1 MKRTLGTCYYPEH
14 WPQEMWAEDAKRMV
28 EAGLSWVRIG
38 EFAWSR
44 IEPTAHQ
51 LNWQWLDKA
60 VETLG
65 NAGLKVIMGT
75 PTATPPRWMLDKWPQ
90 MLAVDASGAPKKF
103 GSRRNY
109 CFSHQPYRLECERI
123 CRLLAERYGDNP
135 HIQAWQIDNEYSCH
149 DTTISYSE
157 AALAEFK
164 VWLKNKYHSIEALN
178 TAWGNIFWSME
189 YNNFAQIQLPNQC
202 VTDPN
207 PSHLLDFKRFSSD
220 QVITFNRIQVEVLRN
235 HSSAPLIHNYM
246 GRITDFDHY
255 KVGADLD
262 IASWDSYP
270 LGFLEDRSEEGD
282 DWKLHFSQ
290 QGDPD
295 FQAFHHD
302 LYRCVGR
309 GRWWIMEQQPG
320 PVNWAPYN
328 PAPLPGMVRLW
339 SWEAFAHGAEAVCYF
354 RWRQAPFAQEQM
366 HTGLYT
372 PDNNP
377 APGLAEASTVA
388 AEIESMPE
396 VSTAKAQVALVFD
409 YESDWAWQI
418 QPQGAS
424 FNYFKLV
431 LDYYRALRSLG
442 LSIDIIPPDSSSL
455 ANYKL
460 VVIPGLMTFDAQLTQ
475 AIESFTGTVL
485 AGPRSGSKTANFA
498 LNLQPPMPGINNKVS
513 YVESLRPSVEL
524 PLKESGNV
532 INWIETTTGDDP
544 VIERTAHDRP
554 ILIGTDKRQYLSA
567 WPDREALKRML
578 KKLCSAE
585 GIAVQELAEGLRVR
599 ETQTHRFVFNYNP
612 DPVQYK
618 GASLAPAAVHWELL

>member
-1 MKRTLGTCYYPEH
+1 
-14 WPQEMWAEDAKRMV
+14 
-28 EAGLSWVRIG
+28 
-38 EFAWSR
+38 
-44 IEPTAHQ
+44 
-51 LNWQWLDKA
+51 
-60 VETLG
+60 
-65 NAGLKVIMGT
+65 
-75 PTATPPRWMLDKWPQ
+75 
-90 MLAVDASGAPKKF
+90 
-103 GSRRNY
+103 
-109 CFSHQPYRLECERI
+109 
-123 CRLLAERYGDNP
+123 
-135 HIQAWQIDNEYSCH
+135 SCH
-149 DTTISYSE
+149 DTTLSYSE

-164 VWLKNKYHSIEALN
+164 LWLKNKYDCIEALN
-178 TAWGNIFWSME
+178 SAWGNIFWSME
-189 YNNFAQIQLPNQC
+189 YNSFAQIQLPNQC

-220 QVITFNRIQVEVLRN
+220 QVVTFNRIQAEVLRS
-235 HSSAPLIHNYM
+235 HSNAPLIHNYM

-302 LYRCVGR
+302 LYRSVGR

-354 RWRQAPFAQEQM
+354 RWRQVPFAQEQM

-372 PDNNP
+372 ADNNP
-377 APGLAEASTVA
+377 APGLVEASAVA
-388 AEIESMPE
+388 AEIETMPD
-396 VSTAKAQVALVFD
+396 VSTASAQVALVFD

-431 LDYYRALRSLG
+431 FDYYRALRSLG
-442 LSIDIIPPDSSSL
+442 LSIDIIPPDSASL
-455 ANYKL
+455 ENYKL
-460 VVIPGLMTFDAQLTQ
+460 VVIPGLMSFNTRLTA
-475 AIESFTGTVL
+475 AIECFSGSVL

-498 LNLQPPMPGINNKVS
+498 LNLQPPMPGINNKIS

-524 PLKESGNV
+524 PLKDGGKV
-532 INWIETTTGDDP
+532 FNWIETTTGNDA
-544 VIERTAHDRP
+544 VIERTACDRP
-554 ILIGTDKRQYLSA
+554 VLIGTDKRQYLTA
-567 WPDREALKRML
+567 WADREALIRML
-578 KKLCSAE
+578 KKLCVAE
-585 GIAVQELAEGLRVR
+585 GIAVQELAEGVRVR
-599 ETQTHRFVFNYNP
+599 ETKTHRFVFNYNP
-612 DPVQYK
+612 QTVQYK
-618 GASLAPAAVHWELL
+618 GVSLEAAAVHWELL